1 MFSALAPCP
10 RRGKNERGSCPPASA
25 HRVRSG
31 EIPQGAVCF
40 WGSSADSETAGLVRG
55 RRLREM
61 SNPDN
66 YAVIK
71 SSAKESGPAGTG
83 TRLHIRKRGASNW
96 ALPVPEASFDSGDT
110 TWEESLAIT
119 VKRSGESVV
128 FSAKDLERLRAE
140 AARILHP
147 IVKNSRMAD

>member
-1 MFSALAPCP
+1 
-10 RRGKNERGSCPPASA
+10 
-25 HRVRSG
+25 
-31 EIPQGAVCF
+31 
-40 WGSSADSETAGLVRG
+40 
-55 RRLREM
+55 M

-71 SSAKESGPAGTG
+71 SSAKESGPTGAG

-96 ALPVPEASFDSGDT
+96 ALPVPEASFDSGDL
-110 TWEESLAIT
+110 TWEESLANT

-140 AARILHP
+140 ANRILHP
-147 IVKNSRMAD
+147 IVKNSRMTD

>member
-1 MFSALAPCP
+1 
-10 RRGKNERGSCPPASA
+10 
-25 HRVRSG
+25 
-31 EIPQGAVCF
+31 
-40 WGSSADSETAGLVRG
+40 
-55 RRLREM
+55 M

-66 YAVIK
+66 YAVSK
-71 SSAKESGPAGTG
+71 SSTKESGPAGAG

-110 TWEESLAIT
+110 TWEESLTNA

-140 AARILHP
+140 AQRILHP
-147 IVKNSRMAD
+147 IVKNNRMAD

>member
-1 MFSALAPCP
+1 
-10 RRGKNERGSCPPASA
+10 
-25 HRVRSG
+25 
-31 EIPQGAVCF
+31 
-40 WGSSADSETAGLVRG
+40 
-55 RRLREM
+55 M

-66 YAVIK
+66 YAVSK
-71 SSAKESGPAGTG
+71 SSAKEHGPAGAG

-96 ALPVPEASFDSGDT
+96 ALPVPETSFDSGDT
-110 TWEESLAIT
+110 AWEESLAST

-140 AARILHP
+140 AHRILHP